1 MVAHVTLH
9 NIRQDRDKSV
19 RNFGA
24 RLRGQADICKFVID
38 CPNCSAQINYTD
50 VIMRDVVTRG
60 VVDPDIQLDL
70 LGDKNQNM
78 TLEEVFQFV
87 EAKEAGK

>member
-1 MVAHVTLH
+1 M
-9 NIRQDRDKSV
+9 RKYRDESV

-24 RLRGQADICKFVID
+24 RLRGQADICKFVIY

-50 VIMRDVVTRG
+50 AIICNVLMRG
-60 VVDPDIQLDL
+60 VVDPDIQLDQ
-70 LGDKNQNM
+70 NQSM
-78 TLEEVFQFV
+78 TSEEVFQFV